1 MKTYMV
7 IAKVNGVDYLTKVT
21 GDSEINAEHK
31 ILDMGVCNKYGY
43 GVEACIAYDYEAM
56 ETVTFR
62 SHALNAE
69 IISLAEFANIVSKRN
84 IELRKRE
91 DAEKEITRIEKEIKE
106 LEKRLEEQKK
116 ILEQ

>member
-1 MKTYMV
+1 
-7 IAKVNGVDYLTKVT
+7 
-21 GDSEINAEHK
+21 
-31 ILDMGVCNKYGY
+31 
-43 GVEACIAYDYEAM
+43 M
-56 ETVTFR
+56 ETETFR
-62 SHALNAE
+62 NHALNAE
-69 IISLAEFANIVSKRN
+69 IISLAGFANIVSKRN